1 MIGTHSFGPLSI
13 FACSMLALAALSGC
27 DEQPATT
34 DSAARAEAP
43 AASPA
48 EQAAI
53 ADLAHV
59 GTAVA
64 AQSADLKLEFLGA
77 KNGVDPARAAAS
89 GESWSLFHLSFAA
102 AQPSELQLTG
112 NFNSQVLSPENQ
124 ARQERW
130 QQQVCTPELSDV
142 MRAHQIDLVYATF
155 GKADMPI
162 AQCQQ

>member
-1 MIGTHSFGPLSI
+1 MIDLPPLKPLFLCSILAFG
-13 FACSMLALAALSGC
+13 ALAGC
-27 DEQPATT
+27 DQQP
-34 DSAARAEAP
+34 DAENAQSSSGI
-43 AASPA
+43 SPA
-48 EQAAI
+48 DQAAI
-53 ADLAHV
+53 ADLARV

-77 KNGVDPARAAAS
+77 KNGVDPAQAAA

-102 AQPSELQLTG
+102 AQPSQLQLSG
-112 NFNSQVLSPENQ
+112 NLNSQMLSPENQ

-130 QQQVCTPELSDV
+130 QKVVCTPELGHV

-162 AQCQQ
+162 AQCQ

>member
-1 MIGTHSFGPLSI
+1 MIGTHSFRPLSI

-34 DSAARAEAP
+34 DSAASAEAP

-53 ADLAHV
+53 ADLARV